1 MSMPCHSFFCCVVVT
16 NSQKPGRGLKKIAE
30 RCSFPSM
37 CRRHLFPPSC
47 SLRGSEVSLFCP
59 FLQGCLTLRSGPLR
73 NRPVA
78 ASPHMHWEGR
88 CCTWLR
94 AWPSSSSALHST
106 RGCGTLPTPP
116 RAPGGTTTWT
126 SKSCRPGIAVCV
138 GPVSAIFKRLA
149 PGGEENRVGRSAGPL
164 PLGFGQVGPRGGLFP
179 LFSARISESFCHPPK
194 YIWSLLLQV
203 VGWVLSG

>member
-1 MSMPCHSFFCCVVVT
+1 MKKWWIWAYWANPLQHTFTPRAALLSVGSLDEVHGRLTSSNALDVNAVPFILLLCSCHQQPKARSRTQKNRGKVFFPVDVSSPSFSPILLIT
-16 NSQKPGRGLKKIAE
+16 EGLRLA
-30 RCSFPSM
+30 SFA
-37 CRRHLFPPSC
+37 H
-47 SLRGSEVSLFCP
+47 

-88 CCTWLR
+88 RCTWLR

-138 GPVSAIFKRLA
+138 GPVSAIFKRLG
-149 PGGEENRVGRSAGPL
+149 PRRGGE
-164 PLGFGQVGPRGGLFP
+164 
-179 LFSARISESFCHPPK
+179 
-194 YIWSLLLQV
+194 
-203 VGWVLSG
+203 